1 MPRTRSPRA
10 RPGTSRS
17 QRIASSASCSSPTAR
32 TRRCASYCARR
43 WRRSRTSVMADAN
56 PASSTACTASPPIPR
71 VTSTRP
77 RPTKASAC
85 RSSSTRDSAASG
97 QASRA
102 CSGRGNEFLMRRAWG
117 ALTGLAL
124 LVSSS
129 GTLAQGFPSKPVRI
143 VVPFPPG
150 GGADTLTRI
159 MEPKLAAIW
168 AQPVIVEN
176 KPGASGHIGADLV
189 AKSAPDGHTLLM
201 SSTASLTEK
210 NVDQF
215 APVSLVSASAYIVT
229 ANPGV
234 AAANI
239 RELIALA
246 KANPGKLTF
255 GSSGTGAASHL
266 SAELFKAM
274 AGVDL
279 LHVPYKGTGQ
289 ALTDLL
295 AGHVNLMFAP
305 SQTVMPYVRA
315 GKLKAL
321 AVTGARRSETL
332 PDLPTVAES
341 GLQGYEAVGWF
352 GLLAP
357 AATPKA
363 SVARASADVNRVL
376 AMSDVREKMLG
387 LGADPAGNTPE
398 EFARFI
404 REDQA
409 KWSKLMKEAGIKAE

>member
-1 MPRTRSPRA
+1 
-10 RPGTSRS
+10 
-17 QRIASSASCSSPTAR
+17 
-32 TRRCASYCARR
+32 
-43 WRRSRTSVMADAN
+43 
-56 PASSTACTASPPIPR
+56 
-71 VTSTRP
+71 
-77 RPTKASAC
+77 
-85 RSSSTRDSAASG
+85 
-97 QASRA
+97 
-102 CSGRGNEFLMRRAWG
+102 MRRAWDAFTGIALFFSAAG
-117 ALTGLAL
+117 AL
-124 LVSSS
+124 S
-129 GTLAQGFPSKPVRI
+129 QGFPSKPVHI

-150 GGADTLTRI
+150 GGADTLARI

-168 AQPVIVEN
+168 GQPIVVEN
-176 KPGASGHIGADLV
+176 RPGASGHIGAEFV
-189 AKSAPDGHTLLM
+189 AKSVPDGHTLLM

-210 NVDQF
+210 NVNQF
-215 APVSLVSASAYIVT
+215 APVSLVSASAYMVT

-234 AAANI
+234 VAGNI

-266 SAELFKAM
+266 SAELFKSM

-289 ALTDLL
+289 AVTDLL

-305 SQTVMPYVRA
+305 AQTVMPYMQA

-321 AVTGARRSETL
+321 AVTGSKRSETL
-332 PDLPTVAES
+332 PNLPTVAES
-341 GLQGYEAVGWF
+341 GLPGYEAVGWF

-363 SVARASADVNRVL
+363 TVAKLSADANRVL
-376 AMSDVREKMLG
+376 AMSDVRERMLG

-404 REDQA
+404 RDDQA
-409 KWSKLMKEAGIKAE
+409 KWSKLMKEAGIQAE

>member
-1 MPRTRSPRA
+1 MFF
-10 RPGTSRS
+10 
-17 QRIASSASCSSPTAR
+17 
-32 TRRCASYCARR
+32 
-43 WRRSRTSVMADAN
+43 
-56 PASSTACTASPPIPR
+56 
-71 VTSTRP
+71 
-77 RPTKASAC
+77 
-85 RSSSTRDSAASG
+85 
-97 QASRA
+97 ASRGA
-102 CSGRGNEFLMRRAWG
+102 WVSKIICEVLANFNRSDVTMRYARNALAG
-117 ALTGLAL
+117 AVM
-124 LVSSS
+124 LVSA
-129 GTLAQGFPSKPVRI
+129 GAFCQEFPSKPVHI

-150 GGADTLTRI
+150 GGADTLARI
-159 MEPKLAAIW
+159 MEPKLAGIW
-168 AQPVIVEN
+168 TQPIVVEN
-176 KPGASGHIGADLV
+176 RPGASGHIGADFV
-189 AKSAPDGHTLLM
+189 AKSVPDGHTLLM

-210 NVDQF
+210 NVNQF

-305 SQTVMPYVRA
+305 SQTVMPYVHA
-315 GKLKAL
+315 GKLRAL
-321 AVTGARRSETL
+321 AVTGSKRSETL
-332 PDLPTVAES
+332 PDLPTVGES
-341 GLQGYEAVGWF
+341 GLPHYEAVGWF

-363 SVARASADVNRVL
+363 TVAKLSAEANRVL

-404 REDQA
+404 RDDQA
-409 KWSKLMKEAGIKAE
+409 KWSKLMKEAGIQAE

>member
-1 MPRTRSPRA
+1 
-10 RPGTSRS
+10 
-17 QRIASSASCSSPTAR
+17 
-32 TRRCASYCARR
+32 
-43 WRRSRTSVMADAN
+43 
-56 PASSTACTASPPIPR
+56 
-71 VTSTRP
+71 
-77 RPTKASAC
+77 
-85 RSSSTRDSAASG
+85 
-97 QASRA
+97 
-102 CSGRGNEFLMRRAWG
+102 MRRAWD
-117 ALTGLAL
+117 ALAGLAL
-124 LVSSS
+124 LFSAVGGFS
-129 GTLAQGFPSKPVRI
+129 QEFPSKPVHI

-150 GGADTLTRI
+150 GGADTLARI
-159 MEPKLAAIW
+159 MEPKLAGIW
-168 AQPVIVEN
+168 AQPIVVEN
-176 KPGASGHIGADLV
+176 RPGASGHIGADFV
-189 AKSAPDGHTLLM
+189 AKSVPDGHTLLM

-210 NVDQF
+210 NVNQF

-229 ANPGV
+229 ATPGV

-305 SQTVMPYVRA
+305 SQTVMPYVQA

-321 AVTGARRSETL
+321 AVTGSKRSETL

-341 GLQGYEAVGWF
+341 GLPGYEALGWF

-357 AATPKA
+357 VATPKDT
-363 SVARASADVNRVL
+363 VAKLSAEANRVL

-387 LGADPAGNTPE
+387 LGADPAGNTPG

-404 REDQA
+404 RDDQA
-409 KWSKLMKEAGIKAE
+409 KWSKLMKEAGIQAE